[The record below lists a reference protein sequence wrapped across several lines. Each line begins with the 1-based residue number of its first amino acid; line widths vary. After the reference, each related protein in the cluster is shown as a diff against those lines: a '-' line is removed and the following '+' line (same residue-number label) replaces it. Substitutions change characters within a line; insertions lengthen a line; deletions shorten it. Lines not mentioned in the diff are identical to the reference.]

1 MHRKIIVT
9 FIFIWIMSICTGCFD
24 VLNLNENAY
33 LLAVGIDRGVAG
45 KYRFSLQFAQPVK
58 SMGEEDSESKDASNG
73 SEIVT
78 IDASDIVTA
87 IYSVKDFKSKRIN
100 GSHIKIVVFG
110 SDIAREGISELLASF
125 IEPGQLRTNMYLAV
139 ARDTAAEYLH
149 KVEPQTEIYLTK
161 FYERQFDPM
170 HGINM
175 AAPRLY
181 DTYFTIMGN
190 TEDVVLPLVGVN
202 KENAMHTWLEEPRSY
217 ICGDIPRVSEN
228 TTEMA
233 GNALF
238 DGEVMKG
245 VITQAE
251 ADIYFLLKGV
261 YSFGYLTVPDPIEPE
276 KILVLNIEQS
286 GKPKIRINDKINRV
300 EIKLSLDGVIYYGE
314 GSFDYAKDISF
325 LEKYIEE
332 IYTKRCL
339 AFLRKR
345 QDENIDCLGLEKQFK
360 CNFLTETEQEG
371 YTFDLRD
378 LSFAVQTNV
387 DIKRTGKLSGLDK

>member
-1 MHRKIIVT
+1 MYKKTIV
-9 FIFIWIMSICTGCFD
+9 IFISMWIMCLCSGCFD

-45 KYRFSLQFAQPVK
+45 KYRFSFQFAQPVK
-58 SMGEEDSESKDASNG
+58 SMNEEKESKETSNS

-110 SDIAREGISELLASF
+110 SDIAREGISDLLASF

-139 ARDTAAEYLH
+139 AADTAAEYLH
-149 KVEPQTEIYLTK
+149 KVEPQTEIFLTK

-181 DTYFTIMGN
+181 DTYFTIMGKK
-190 TEDVVLPLVGVN
+190 EDVVLPLVGVN
-202 KENAMHTWLEEPRSY
+202 KEKAMHHWLEEPRGY
-217 ICGDIPRVSEN
+217 ISGDIPRISEN

-233 GNALF
+233 GNAYF
-238 DGEVMKG
+238 DGDVMQG

-261 YSFGYLTVPDPIEPE
+261 YTFGYLTVPDPKERE

-286 GKPKIRINDKINRV
+286 GKPKIKVNHKTNRV
-300 EIKLSLDGVIYYGE
+300 DINLSLNGVVYYGE
-314 GSFDYAKDISF
+314 GSFDYAKNISF
-325 LEKYIEE
+325 LENYIES
-332 IYTKRCL
+332 IYTQRCMD
-339 AFLRKR
+339 FVQKR
-345 QDENIDCLGLEKQFK
+345 QIENIDCLGLEKCFR
-360 CNFLTETEQEG
+360 CNFLTESEQERH
-371 YTFDLRD
+371 TFDLKK
-378 LSFAVQTNV
+378 LSFYIQTDI
-387 DIKRTGKLSGLDK
+387 DIKRTGKLSGIKK